1 MIRQTT
7 VLAWAGSLENGCLS
21 ATLTTSSERISSRM
35 PFTLISPSSVLA
47 GLAPG
52 CDCACVSDAGTG
64 VVDCAAAASQG
75 LAASKAEAANN
86 AQYLFISV
94 LLADNPVVNGV
105 WSLPAPGW
113 PVCPEFS
120 GKEYLS
126 RHCAARFRPRR
137 CADSRPAARP
147 ALR

>member
-1 MIRQTT
+1 MRRI
-7 VLAWAGSLENGCLS
+7 AI
-21 ATLTTSSERISSRM
+21 TLT
-35 PFTLISPSSVLA
+35 LPSSMVT
-47 GLAPG
+47 GLALG
-52 CDCACVSDAGTG
+52 SAGVCVPATG
-64 VVDCAAAASQG
+64 ADVVDCAAAAIQG
-75 LAASKAEAANN
+75 PADIRMVAANN

-94 LLADNPVVNGV
+94 LLADNPEVNAV

-126 RHCAARFRPRR
+126 RRCAARFRPRR